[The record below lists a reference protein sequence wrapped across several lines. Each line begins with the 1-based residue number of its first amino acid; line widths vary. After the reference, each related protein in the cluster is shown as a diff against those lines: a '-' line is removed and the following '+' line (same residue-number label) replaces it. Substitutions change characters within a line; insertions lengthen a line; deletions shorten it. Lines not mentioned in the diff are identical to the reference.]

1 MKNVAQS
8 LYLSIIEYR
17 LLGSISRHR
26 LEERTPPSLLPLLD
40 LIMDEYMG
48 EILREKP
55 DGSLECRLCG
65 RVFTSK
71 RGFYLHVQRNH
82 AEEARGI
89 LEQIL
94 REAAETLRRAP

>member
-8 LYLSIIEYR
+8 LYLVLIEYS
-17 LLGSISRHR
+17 LLGSVDRRH

-40 LIMDEYMG
+40 LIIGEYMG
-48 EILREKP
+48 EILRERP
-55 DGSLECRLCG
+55 GGPIECRLCG

-71 RGFYLHVQRNH
+71 RGFYLHFQRNH
-82 AEEARGI
+82 GEEAQGI

-94 REAAETLRRAP
+94 REAAETLKRAP